1 MNSLALGKHASILCS
16 QLLSSPIHSGFLTCP
31 FMQLGSSWAAS
42 PSSWLSSTSPD
53 ASRWTESGTLSA
65 RAGHQPATHNVELE
79 TVNRFLDG
87 ILRPAGHGVA
97 MFSSPSSI
105 VRRERVLCRMHA
117 CIRWCGGFCFARL
130 MCWNGARSVH
140 PSEALNYFVSIH
152 RSVLSVRRDVRLHA
166 SLGRMHARSLL
177 NYFPRPSVPE
187 NKDAPAVLS
196 R

>member
-1 MNSLALGKHASILCS
+1 
-16 QLLSSPIHSGFLTCP
+16 
-31 FMQLGSSWAAS
+31 
-42 PSSWLSSTSPD
+42 
-53 ASRWTESGTLSA
+53 
-65 RAGHQPATHNVELE
+65 
-79 TVNRFLDG
+79 VNRFLDG

-97 MFSSPSSI
+97 MCSSPSSI
-105 VRRERVLCRMHA
+105 VRRERVFVDVA
-117 CIRWCGGFCFARL
+117 G
-130 MCWNGARSVH
+130 SVH